1 MQIHKQEFDAII
13 GLDWADKKHDI
24 CLMTVGEAGQRVAEY
39 AVIKHDPG
47 EIQDWARRLRERFGQ
62 EARIAVALELERG
75 PVVSALLEYDIFVL
89 FPVRPDGLAKY
100 RQTFTP
106 SRAKDDPSDAFLA
119 ADFVRRHPE
128 RFSPLKPERPQ
139 MRQLR
144 RLVQDRR
151 QLVQDRTRLVNRLT
165 WHLKAYHP
173 LVLSLFRDKFTDV
186 FLDFVDRWPTLDALK
201 RARPDTLRD
210 FFRSNN
216 VRHSAV
222 IEKRLGAIAEARPL
236 TRDMAVIEP
245 SVLMVRGII
254 GQLRQ
259 VNKAVVSF
267 DEAIEAI
274 CAKLPD
280 YAIFKQLPGA
290 GAALAP
296 RLLAAFGENRERFP
310 TAASMQ
316 KYAGVAP
323 VTERSGQKS
332 WVHWRFICS
341 TFLRQS
347 FVEWVGETIPRS
359 FWAKAFYERYKAKGV
374 SHNAAI
380 RALAFKWIRILWRCW
395 VDRTAYDES
404 TYLAALKKR
413 GSPLLKFAA
422 DSSP

>member
-1 MQIHKQEFDAII
+1 MQIQKQEFDAII

-24 CLMTVGEAGQRVAEY
+24 CLITVADSGERLFEY

-47 EIQDWARRLRERFGQ
+47 EIHEWARGLQERFGHS
-62 EARIAVALELERG
+62 ARIAVALELERG

-119 ADFVRRHPE
+119 ADFVLRHPE

-165 WHLKAYHP
+165 WHLKASHP
-173 LVLSLFRDKFTDV
+173 LVLSLFRDG
-186 FLDFVDRWPTLDALK
+186 
-201 RARPDTLRD
+201 
-210 FFRSNN
+210 N

-222 IEKRLGAIAEARPL
+222 IEKRLIAIAEARPL
-236 TRDMAVIEP
+236 TRDTAVIEP
-245 SVLMVRGII
+245 AVLMVKGII

-259 VNKAVVSF
+259 VNNAIASF
-267 DEAIEAI
+267 DEAIE
-274 CAKLPD
+274 CVCEKLPD
-280 YAIFKQLPGA
+280 YDIFQQLPGA

-296 RLLAAFGENRERFP
+296 RLLAAFGENRDRFP
-310 TAASMQ
+310 SAASMQ

-359 FWAKAFYERYKAKGV
+359 FWAKAFYDRHRAKGV

-395 VDRTAYDES
+395 NDRIAYDES
-404 TYLAALKKR
+404 TYLASLKKR

-422 DSSP
+422 DSSS